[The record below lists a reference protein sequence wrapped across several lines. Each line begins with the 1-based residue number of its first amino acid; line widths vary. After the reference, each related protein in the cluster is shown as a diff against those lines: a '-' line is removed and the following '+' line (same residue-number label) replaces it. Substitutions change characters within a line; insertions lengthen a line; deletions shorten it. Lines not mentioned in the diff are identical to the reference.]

1 MLLFRFCFS
10 NSSEVAGERC
20 SPLQV
25 FYCLLLLSDI
35 NSVVILAGEHC
46 SPLQCCACFIFR
58 NNSLYGKN
66 ESDLVNFL
74 LFLHFSVFLF
84 LFLLLSLTPWRTQI
98 FRIMLLFR
106 FYISNAVEVASEQ
119 CSPPTCVVLVYFGF
133 VLVIFTKCRRTMF
146 APTYALLLLFVYNI
160 NSVAIL

>member
-1 MLLFRFCFS
+1 MLLYYTQ
-10 NSSEVAGERC
+10 C
-20 SPLQV
+20 SPDKVLCHFV
-25 FYCLLLLSDI
+25 
-35 NSVVILAGEHC
+35 
-46 SPLQCCACFIFR
+46 FR

-133 VLVIFTKCRRTMF
+133 VLVIFTKGRRTMF